1 MITRPMLAA
10 ELGFFGPKFPVLA
23 TPKIDGFRFLKVGG
37 KALTRSMT
45 PVRNQ
50 HVRRW
55 IENNLPDG
63 VDGEITVDR
72 TFSAAQRALGQE
84 GGFPDFHLW
93 IFDWVMDGNLAELY
107 HARAD
112 RMRLAKNNLLRPGR
126 GGVITVLDPVRIEN
140 EELLESYEAHCL
152 AIGYEG
158 VMLRDPNGPYKCGRS
173 TEAEGYLLKMK
184 RFIDAE
190 SVIVGT
196 FESVNRGQLG
206 GFELADGRHDSF
218 RVKARGIADLAQ
230 AWVDRESYIGRRIKY
245 RFQPVGTTNAPRFP
259 IMVGIRESWDL
270 D

>member
-23 TPKIDGFRFLKVGG
+23 TPKIDGFRFLKVNGR
-37 KALTRSMT
+37 ALTRSMT

-63 VDGEITVDR
+63 VDGEITVDE
-72 TFSAAQRALGQE
+72 TFNAAQRALWREDGE
-84 GGFPDFHLW
+84 PNFHLW
-93 IFDWVMDGNLAELY
+93 IFDHVYQDHFSDPYVDRIGRLMDLQFNSKVTILFPVEIHNEEALELFE
-107 HARAD
+107 AD
-112 RMRLAKNNLLRPGR
+112 CLAKG
-126 GGVITVLDPVRIEN
+126 
-140 EELLESYEAHCL
+140 H
-152 AIGYEG
+152 EG

-184 RFIDAE
+184 RFVDAE
-190 SVIVGT
+190 AVVVDT
-196 FESVNRGQLG
+196 FESVNRGELG
-206 GFELADGRHDSF
+206 GFELADGRHDRF
-218 RVKARGIADLAQ
+218 RVKARGIADLVQ
-230 AWVDRESYIGRRIKY
+230 AWADRESFIGRRVKFRY
-245 RFQPVGTTNAPRFP
+245 QPVGTINAPRFP

>member
-37 KALTRSMT
+37 RAFTRSMT
-45 PVRNQ
+45 PVRNR
-50 HVRRW
+50 HVREW
-55 IENNLPDG
+55 IEENLPDG
-63 VDGEITVDR
+63 IDGEITVDE
-72 TFSAAQRALGQE
+72 TFNAAQRALGRDDGE
-84 GGFPDFHLW
+84 PNFHLW
-93 IFDWVMDGNLAELY
+93 IFDRVKTDLNEPYRDRVERLKILTMFFRRTNHGERVSVLIPVEIHNEEALELY
-107 HARAD
+107 EAD
-112 RMRLAKNNLLRPGR
+112 CLAKG
-126 GGVITVLDPVRIEN
+126 
-140 EELLESYEAHCL
+140 H
-152 AIGYEG
+152 EG

-190 SVIVGT
+190 AVVVGT
-196 FESVNRGQLG
+196 FESVNRGELG

-218 RVKARGIADLAQ
+218 RVKARGIADLSQ
-230 AWVDRESYIGRRIKY
+230 AWADRESYIGRRVKY
-245 RFQPVGTTNAPRFP
+245 RYQPVGTINAPRFP